1 MYARRRT
8 VIGLTLL
15 LAFSLPAAARV
26 EFSGGRSQTTRRDWT
41 TVFFAEWV
49 GVQRPVWIFH
59 WAPELGLGHF
69 NARPDLPGIRLD
81 NDVWVGAVGARLYL
95 WRNAFFGFQGAL
107 TDGKTDALST
117 PYEFVS
123 TLGWQGHH
131 WQVMVRHISNDD
143 FHEPNHGE
151 TMLLLGVAF

>member
-1 MYARRRT
+1 MYMRRHMALR
-8 VIGLTLL
+8 LMLL
-15 LAFSLPAAARV
+15 AAFSLPAVARV
-26 EFSGGRSQTTRRDWT
+26 ELSGGRSQTTHQDWT

-49 GVQRPVWIFH
+49 GAPRPVWKFR
-59 WAPELGLGHF
+59 WAPDVGVGHF
-69 NARPDLPGIRLD
+69 NARPNLLGIRLD
-81 NDVWVGAVGARLYL
+81 NDVWVGAVGVRLYL
-95 WRNAFFGFQGAL
+95 WRGAFFGFQGAL

-123 TLGWQGHH
+123 TLGWQSHH

-151 TMLLLGVAF
+151 TMLLLGLGF